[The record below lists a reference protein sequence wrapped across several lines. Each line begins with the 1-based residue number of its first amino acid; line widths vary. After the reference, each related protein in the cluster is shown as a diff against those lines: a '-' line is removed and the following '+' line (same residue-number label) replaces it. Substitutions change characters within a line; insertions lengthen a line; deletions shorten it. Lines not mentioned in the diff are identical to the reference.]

1 MASHQKGSSMKNVLL
16 LATLLAFHAGCGQ
29 TNKETSVLQSIASTA
44 NETLIKD
51 IENQRDGSGLYLN
64 HVLENK
70 EKYGLGDKEVDLI
83 KKNFKA
89 DDIARLVLDFIDPNQ
104 LRGKVS
110 ARWAFVPN
118 VSDNSQALKTI
129 EAVDAEGAIDVLDG
143 TNDPSQVQY
152 PLITLSFSEKLN
164 VPTTR
169 YLSNLQAAETA
180 SDGGLMLNT
189 LELSDVKEPWIKGAA
204 EIYAVISYIGKD
216 GKGASEIIDFPS
228 VNKKNVRY
236 DLRQIVHMWKQNY
249 YQITNISFFEHD
261 SRYDYSS
268 LAKMFVTAAS
278 AVVSAVVN
286 PTQTTTLAVAA
297 IVSDLATKVIDALP
311 SGSLTDDDDFAD
323 TVNTIE
329 KYEPGTRGGAG
340 GNVKIEMSFYK
351 VKLNDE

>member
-1 MASHQKGSSMKNVLL
+1 MKNVLM
-16 LATLLAFHAGCGQ
+16 LAVLLAFHAGCGQ
-29 TNKETSVLQSIASTA
+29 KSKETSVLQSIASTA

-51 IENQRDGSGLYLN
+51 IENQRDGVGLYLK

-70 EKYGLGDKEVDLI
+70 EKYGLSDKEVDLI
-83 KKNFKA
+83 KENFKA
-89 DDIARLVLDFIDPNQ
+89 DDISRLVLDFIDPNQ
-104 LRGKVS
+104 LRRKVP
-110 ARWAFVPN
+110 ARWAFIPN
-118 VSDNSQALKTI
+118 VSDDSEELKRI
-129 EAVDAEGAIDVLDG
+129 EAVNAEGAIDVLDG
-143 TNDPSQVQY
+143 TSDPSQIQY
-152 PLITLSFSEKLN
+152 PIITLSFSEKLN
-164 VPTTR
+164 IPTPL
-169 YLSNLQAAETA
+169 YLSTLQAAATV

-228 VNKKNVRY
+228 VDKKNVRY

-249 YQITNISFFEHD
+249 YQISNISFFEHD

-268 LAKMFVTAAS
+268 LAKIFVTAAS

-286 PTQTTTLAVAA
+286 PTQTTTIAVTA
-297 IVSDLATKVIDALP
+297 IVSELANKVIDALP
-311 SGSLTDDDDFAD
+311 TGALTDDDDFAD

-329 KYEPGTRGGAG
+329 KYQPGSRGGVS
-340 GNVKIEMSFYK
+340 GNAKLEMSFYQ